1 MSTQA
6 SELSPRMRLI
16 LESAARVVAAKGM
29 RGLTHRAVDGEAGLP
44 VGSTS
49 GYLRTRLALTT
60 ALAAFISDA
69 LIDNVEGLVGRQ
81 RAGMTT
87 EELTQQA
94 IELFVG
100 WLATPT
106 LLLAQGELT
115 QEAARVPEV
124 AAALDP
130 AKCRVQRL
138 VRELLTTAGVE
149 GDSQTDAEALV
160 AAMQGVLASAFVRPR
175 EEREAYVRGTAR
187 RIVEAFVRLPAGPR

>member
-1 MSTQA
+1 MSTQE
-6 SELSPRMRLI
+6 SELSPRMQLI

-69 LIDNVEGLVGRQ
+69 LIDNVEGLVSRQ
-81 RAGMTT
+81 RAGDTT
-87 EELTQQA
+87 EELAAQA

-124 AAALDP
+124 AGALEP
-130 AKCRVQRL
+130 AEHRIRRL
-138 VRELLTTAGVE
+138 VRELLTTAGE
-149 GDSQTDAEALV
+149 NGDPDTDAEALV
-160 AAMQGVLASAFVRPR
+160 AAMQGVLGSAFLRPP

-187 RIVEAFVRLPAGPR
+187 RIVEAFVWLPSTPR